1 MTRKVM
7 FAIQKGGVGKT
18 TSTVSVAETLAAAGY
33 RVLVV
38 DFDSQG
44 NATKMLT
51 KRSIYD
57 FTGKTIMEAV
67 RNNAAEPYLVGVKE
81 NLDLIPAEDH
91 LAAFSRHIYTQKVSN
106 PFRVV
111 QRLLEPIE
119 NRYDF
124 VFIDVGPSLGDLMI
138 NAMVYVDQIFIPVD
152 AGDLALDAM
161 IRFMEFVDESRAEGH
176 TNAVIA
182 GIVLTMR
189 DSRSKYEREIR
200 DGLRETFGDLVM
212 KTEIRRL
219 VRIKE
224 MSGYGV
230 DVEKITDYIDL
241 AEEILEKWR
250 GNNEQ
255 E

>member
-1 MTRKVM
+1 MTRRVT

-18 TSTVSVAETLAAAGY
+18 TSTVSVAETLAEAGY

-57 FTGKTIMEAV
+57 FTGRTIMDAV
-67 RNNAAEPYLVGVKE
+67 RHNDAAAYIVSAKD

-91 LAAFSRHIYTQKVSN
+91 LAGFSRHIYTQKINN
-106 PFRVV
+106 PFQVL
-111 QRLLEPIE
+111 QRLLEPVE
-119 NRYDF
+119 RNYDF

-138 NAMVYVDQIFIPVD
+138 NAMVYVDQIYIPVD

-182 GIVLTMR
+182 GVVLTMR
-189 DSRSKYEREIR
+189 DSRSKYEREIS

-212 KTEIRRL
+212 KTEVRRL
-219 VRIKE
+219 VKIKE
-224 MSGYGV
+224 MSSYGV
-230 DVEKITDYIDL
+230 DVEKIADYIDL
-241 AEEILEKWR
+241 TEELLGK
-250 GNNEQ
+250 GNKQ
-255 E
+255 

>member
-1 MTRKVM
+1 MTQRIT

-33 RVLVV
+33 SVLVV

-51 KRSIYD
+51 KQSIYD
-57 FTGKTIMEAV
+57 FTGKTIMDAV
-67 RNNAAEPYLVGVKE
+67 RDQDAERYIVKAKE
-81 NLDLIPAEDH
+81 NLHLIPAEDH
-91 LAAFSRHIYTQKVSN
+91 LAAFSRHIYTQRVSS
-106 PFRVV
+106 PFNVL

-119 NRYDF
+119 NRYDY

-138 NAMVYVDQIFIPVD
+138 NAMVYVDQIYIPVD
-152 AGDLALDAM
+152 AGDLAMDAM

-176 TNAVIA
+176 TNAVIS
-182 GIVLTMR
+182 GIVLTLR
-189 DSRSKYEREIR
+189 DSRSRYEREIS

-219 VRIKE
+219 VRLKE
-224 MSGYGV
+224 MSNYGV
-230 DVEKITDYIDL
+230 DVEKIADYIDL
-241 AEEILEKWR
+241 TEEIIER
-250 GNNEQ
+250 GMNNE
-255 E
+255 

>member
-1 MTRKVM
+1 MTTRIS

-33 RVLVV
+33 RILVV

-44 NATKMLT
+44 NATKMMT

-57 FTGKTIMEAV
+57 FTGKSIMDAV
-67 RNNAAEPYLVGVKE
+67 RRNDAAPFIVEVKE
-81 NLDLIPAEDH
+81 NLHLIPAEDH
-91 LAAFSRHIYTQKVSN
+91 LAAFSRHIYTQKILT
-106 PFRVV
+106 PFKVL

-119 NRYDF
+119 KQYDYI
-124 VFIDVGPSLGDLMI
+124 FIDVGPSLGDLMI
-138 NAMVYVDQIFIPVD
+138 NAMVYVDQIYIPVD

-161 IRFMEFVDESRAEGH
+161 IRFMEFVDESRKEGH

-189 DSRSKYEREIR
+189 DFRSKYERDIS
-200 DGLRETFGDLVM
+200 DGLRETFGGLVA

-219 VRIKE
+219 VRVKE
-224 MSGYGV
+224 MSSRGV
-230 DVEKITDYIDL
+230 DIEKITDYIDL
-241 AEEILEKWR
+241 TEEIIER
-250 GNNEQ
+250 SHQ
-255 E
+255 Q